1 MTCMLWDIESGVRLT
16 EFSDHTGDVM
26 RYSLISISN
35 LVRQDAQRLP
45 T

>member
-1 MTCMLWDIESGVRLT
+1 MTCMLWDIEAGVRVV

-26 RYSLISISN
+26 RYALYCIAIPMPYYSRFS
-35 LVRQDAQRLP
+35 